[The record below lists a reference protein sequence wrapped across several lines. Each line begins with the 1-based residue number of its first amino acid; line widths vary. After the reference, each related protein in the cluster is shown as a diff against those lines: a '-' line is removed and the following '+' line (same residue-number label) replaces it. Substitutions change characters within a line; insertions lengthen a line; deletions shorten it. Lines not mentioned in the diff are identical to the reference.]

1 MIIGIDLNKYF
12 ADTELRTGCERSARR
27 LMFDMF
33 STFGRD
39 G

>member
-12 ADTELRTGCERSARR
+12 ADTEFRTGCERSARG
-27 LMFDMF
+27 LMIT
-33 STFGRD
+33 TFGRD